1 MPALN
6 LILKTAD
13 DTKEGVV
20 DTAKEMGRLKLPKP
34 EDQICCASFFRRGCS
49 GMFFSQFGLSFVQ
62 IGSHDEARKYP
73 EELDDDLAAE
83 GIRDMTPSASTS
95 LRPRAAHNDL
105 FEWRQSM
112 CGHKG
117 WACHGASSA
126 RHYCRTKCL
135 IWWENL
141 NWFIFSDVTASGLF
155 PQNSEEM
162 TAEVTQ
168 SYLWLAVHCLA
179 RHLHI

>member
-20 DTAKEMGRLKLPKP
+20 DTAKEMGRLKLPK
-34 EDQICCASFFRRGCS
+34 DQICCASFFRRGCS

-62 IGSHDEARKYP
+62 IGNHDEARKYP
-73 EELDDDLAAE
+73 EELDDDLVAE
-83 GIRDMTPSASTS
+83 GIRDMTLSASTS
-95 LRPRAAHNDL
+95 LGPRAAHKDL
-105 FEWRQSM
+105 FEWRQLM
-112 CGHKG
+112 RGYQG
-117 WACHGASSA
+117 WACYGASSA
-126 RHYCRTKCL
+126 RHYCHTKCL

-141 NWFIFSDVTASGLF
+141 NWFIFSDVMASGLF
-155 PQNSEEM
+155 PQNSEET

-168 SYLWLAVHCLA
+168 LYLLLTVHCLA
-179 RHLHI
+179 CTLHI